1 MTAQNS
7 GFLTKFFAMHDNSSI
22 NSMENRTSFIQKTRN
37 KLAVLQEMDF
47 ERNENKL
54 RELLKDDRELFQF
67 PIPLF
72 LPMLFVWMFMIIFP
86 LILIF
91 DPLNAT
97 ALSININGLLA
108 YYFPL
113 LCTFFIFFLNQKF
126 LVPSC
131 VFKKRYGLYFVC
143 NSMLVFAA
151 LLIREITFF
160 FMNRM
165 PGEGFNEFVRLYCFS
180 FLKGHFGPGT
190 VLIFVVLVCL
200 VCVLC
205 VVYHLMVR
213 QIVRAFILREQKRS
227 ELQYE
232 LDFLKNQLSP
242 HFLFNTLNNISA
254 LIQIDSKRAESSM
267 NKLSQLL
274 RMMLYQVKDKY
285 ITLKEDIDILQK
297 YADLEKLR
305 LDESFDFV
313 FNVKLENPNVMIE
326 PLLMMPLM
334 ENAMKHCVNPNGKSF
349 AHVTITQSDQEIH
362 FHSENSN
369 FPRKSTRKNG
379 GLGLS
384 TFEKRLDL
392 IYPGGYEYSV
402 NIVEGIYISDLILHL
417 KKENS

>member
-1 MTAQNS
+1 MNGQNS
-7 GFLTKFFAMHDNSSI
+7 GQMTKFFSMNDNSST
-22 NSMENRTSFIQKTRN
+22 NNTDNHTSFVQKTRN
-37 KLAVLQEMDF
+37 RFAVLQEMDF

-72 LPMLFVWMFMIIFP
+72 LPMLFVWLFMIIFP

-97 ALSININGLLA
+97 ALSININSMLA
-108 YYFPL
+108 YYYPL
-113 LCTFFIFFLNQKF
+113 LCTFFIFFLNQKY

-131 VFKKRYGLYFVC
+131 IFKKRYGLYFIC
-143 NSMLVFAA
+143 NSILVFAA
-151 LLIREITFF
+151 LFIREVAFF
-160 FMNRM
+160 LLNRS
-165 PGEGFNEFVRLYCFS
+165 PNEGFHEFIRLYCFS
-180 FLKGHFGPGT
+180 FLKGHFGPST

-213 QIVRAFILREQKRS
+213 QIVRAFVLREQKRS

-285 ITLKEDIDILQK
+285 ITLQEDVDILRK

-305 LDESFDFV
+305 LDDSFDFV
-313 FNVKLENPNVMIE
+313 FNVQLENPNVMIE

-349 AHVTITQSDQEIH
+349 AHVTITQSGNKLH

-369 FPRKSTRKNG
+369 FPRKSSRKTS
-379 GLGLS
+379 GLGLA
-384 TFEKRLDL
+384 TFEKRLSL
-392 IYPGGYEYSV
+392 IYLDSHEYSV
-402 NIVEGIYISDLILHL
+402 QITDDVYISDLILNL

>member
-1 MTAQNS
+1 MT
-7 GFLTKFFAMHDNSSI
+7 TFFAMKDKCNAYCNEKRI
-22 NSMENRTSFIQKTRN
+22 SFFQKARN

-47 ERNENKL
+47 ERNEMKV
-54 RELLKDDRELFQF
+54 RELLNDDRELRQF

-72 LPMLFVWMFMIIFP
+72 LPTLFIWLFMIVFP
-86 LILIF
+86 LILIL
-91 DPLNAT
+91 DPSNASNTSLNVNS
-97 ALSININGLLA
+97 LIA

-113 LCTFFIFFLNQKF
+113 LCTLFIFFLNQKY
-126 LVPSC
+126 LVPLHI
-131 VFKKRYGLYFVC
+131 FKKRYAVYFVS
-143 NSMLVFAA
+143 NAVLVFAA
-151 LLIREITFF
+151 LFAREIVFF
-160 FMNRM
+160 FFERLPN
-165 PGEGFNEFVRLYCFS
+165 EGAREFFNLYCFS
-180 FLKGHFGPGT
+180 FLKGHFGLGT
-190 VLIFVVLVCL
+190 VLTFVVLVVM

-205 VVYHLMVR
+205 VLYHLMVR
-213 QIVRAFILREQKRS
+213 QIVRAFVLREQKRS

-274 RMMLYQVKDKY
+274 RVMLYQVKDKY
-285 ITLKEDIDILQK
+285 ISLQEDVEILRK

-305 LDESFDFV
+305 LDESFDFML
-313 FNVKLENPNVMIE
+313 NVNLENPNLMIE

-349 AHVTITQSDQEIH
+349 AHVSITQKESELR

-369 FPRKSTRKNG
+369 YPRKSNRKG
-379 GLGLS
+379 SGLGLS

-392 IYPGGYEYSV
+392 IYPGSYDYSV
-402 NIVEGIYISDLILHL
+402 NIVDDVYISDLTIHL

>member
-1 MTAQNS
+1 MT
-7 GFLTKFFAMHDNSSI
+7 TFFAMKDKCNAYCNEKRI
-22 NSMENRTSFIQKTRN
+22 SFFQKARN

-47 ERNENKL
+47 ERNEMKV
-54 RELLKDDRELFQF
+54 RELLNDDRELRQF

-72 LPMLFVWMFMIIFP
+72 LPTLFIWLFMIVFP
-86 LILIF
+86 LILIL
-91 DPLNAT
+91 DPSNASNTSLNVNS
-97 ALSININGLLA
+97 LIA

-113 LCTFFIFFLNQKF
+113 LCTLFIFFLNQKY
-126 LVPSC
+126 LVPLHI
-131 VFKKRYGLYFVC
+131 FKKRYAVYFVS
-143 NSMLVFAA
+143 NAVLVFAA
-151 LLIREITFF
+151 LFAREIVFF
-160 FMNRM
+160 FFERLPN
-165 PGEGFNEFVRLYCFS
+165 EGVYEFFNLYCFS
-180 FLKGHFGPGT
+180 FLKGHFGLGT
-190 VLIFVVLVCL
+190 VLTFVVLVVM

-205 VVYHLMVR
+205 VLYHLMVR
-213 QIVRAFILREQKRS
+213 QIVRAFVLREQKRS

-274 RMMLYQVKDKY
+274 RVMLYQVKDKY
-285 ITLKEDIDILQK
+285 ISLQEDVEILRK

-305 LDESFDFV
+305 LDESFDFML
-313 FNVKLENPNVMIE
+313 NVNLENPNLMIE

-349 AHVTITQSDQEIH
+349 AHVSITQKESELR

-369 FPRKSTRKNG
+369 YPRKSNRKG
-379 GLGLS
+379 SGLGLS

-392 IYPGGYEYSV
+392 IYPGSYDYSV
-402 NIVEGIYISDLILHL
+402 NIVDDVYISDLTIHL